1 MNDKNEVGV
10 CVCVYT
16 KGFNSLK
23 GNSIVLFRYY
33 EMFYVADQYHFK
45 T

>member
-10 CVCVYT
+10 CVYT
-16 KGFNSLK
+16 KGFHSLK

-33 EMFYVADQYHFK
+33 EMFYVADQ
-45 T
+45 